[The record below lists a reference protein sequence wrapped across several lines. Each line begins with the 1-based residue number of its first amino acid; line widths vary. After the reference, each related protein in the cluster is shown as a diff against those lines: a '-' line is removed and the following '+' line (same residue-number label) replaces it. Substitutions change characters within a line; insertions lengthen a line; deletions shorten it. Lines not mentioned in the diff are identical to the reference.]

1 MTKLDLGTL
10 WIDPTTYATM
20 IGCSVR
26 TAQRYIAAL
35 PAKHQRY
42 MRWRGGY
49 IRVGL
54 LTALPK
60 QAQGRGNPHFRD
72 PAYQRDLAR
81 RIRTR

>member
-1 MTKLDLGTL
+1 MNKIDFGTL
-10 WIDPTTYATM
+10 WIDPTTYASLV
-20 IGCSVR
+20 GCSLR

-42 MRWRGGY
+42 MKWRGGY

-60 QAQGRGNPHFRD
+60 KAQSRGNPNFRD
-72 PAYQRDLAR
+72 SEYQRELAR
-81 RIRTR
+81 RIRVR